1 MTVTG
6 LCQLAGVS
14 ERTLQYIF
22 LQATGLTVR
31 QYLMSYRLHR
41 ARALLTEGKVAQ
53 VKDAAL
59 ACGIPHAG
67 RFSQYFK
74 RWFGES
80 PGEYLLSH

>member
-14 ERTLQYIF
+14 ERTLQYTF
-22 LQATGLTVR
+22 RKATGLTVQ

-41 ARALLTEGKVAQ
+41 ARALLTGGEVTQ
-53 VKDAAL
+53 VKDAAQ
-59 ACGIPHAG
+59 ARGFHHAG

-74 RWFGES
+74 KLFGES
-80 PGEYLLSH
+80 PSQVLLSL